1 MMTKVGQL
9 FEEEKIQYGREIE
22 KRVTRDVTKRVTEKV
37 TKNVTEKVTKN
48 VTEKVTKNVTEKVT
62 KNVTEKV
69 TKNVTEK
76 VTKSNE
82 LKFSKI
88 LLHTGLSI
96 EDVSNMMTVLTIDD
110 VQKIAKSMNLKSDN
124 HEVNSK

>member
-37 TKNVTEKVTKN
+37 TKNVTETVTKN
-48 VTEKVTKNVTEKVT
+48 VTEKVTKNVTEK
-62 KNVTEKV
+62 VTEKV